1 MGSGCE
7 RMENSRCSCL
17 ELNDGSVPVLQNT
30 KLYLNL
36 EKISMIFSSISFT

>member
-7 RMENSRCSCL
+7 SKEKSRCSCL

-30 KLYLNL
+30 KLCLNL
-36 EKISMIFSSISFT
+36 EKTSMSFSSISFT